1 MVLLPAGRGWSSPA
15 TWAWEPASLLGPEGP
30 AEAGSPPPH
39 VPVQRLPPAGH
50 LGTGRSSGGRAGLV
64 AEHRD
69 RKDWEAMLPHSWRGV
84 CLQRDSRQ
92 TGRRTSSPRVLG
104 PTCDHGHHHH
114 VFGTEVTTHPS
125 SWGTEPTWP
134 GGTLSGGTGFTM
146 CLGPQVPCLGNWGF
160 DQVAPWCLRA
170 WSPWGSPSQHV
181 CVRACACMCMFVCT
195 CAHMRV
201 HIHVYVCACMCACAC
216 ACMCGGQSYMLKALS
231 CFVPTPSPAHT
242 ADLSPTLEL
251 PRCTVPG
258 ASGHFTPSD
267 L

>member
-1 MVLLPAGRGWSSPA
+1 
-15 TWAWEPASLLGPEGP
+15 
-30 AEAGSPPPH
+30 
-39 VPVQRLPPAGH
+39 
-50 LGTGRSSGGRAGLV
+50 
-64 AEHRD
+64 
-69 RKDWEAMLPHSWRGV
+69 MLPHSWRGV

-181 CVRACACMCMFVCT
+181 CVRACACMCMFARVHTCVCT
-195 CAHMRV
+195 YM
-201 HIHVYVCACMCACAC
+201 CMCVHACVHVRVRAC
-216 ACMCGGQSYMLKALS
+216 VGGRVTCSRLCPALCPPRPLHTLLTCPRLWSCHGALCQARLDTSHPATSDSGTVPTPPHRGRRWHGDGGDLPPPLSECGVTGGQSGG
-231 CFVPTPSPAHT
+231 
-242 ADLSPTLEL
+242 
-251 PRCTVPG
+251 PG
-258 ASGHFTPSD
+258 VAWRTSG
-267 L
+267 